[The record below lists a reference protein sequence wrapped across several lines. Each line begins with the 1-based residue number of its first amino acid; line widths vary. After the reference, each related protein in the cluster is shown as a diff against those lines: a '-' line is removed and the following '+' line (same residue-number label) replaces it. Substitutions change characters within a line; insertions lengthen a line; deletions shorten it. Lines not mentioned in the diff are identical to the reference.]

1 MDDIC
6 INFSLISFIFTCK
19 SCSDRIALT
28 VIYGRYAEIDPH
40 IWHLNIKKGGYMKK
54 RPANVWVSPRDGNWI
69 VHRENSSRASAVV
82 STQSEANEIA
92 RRIAMNEQV
101 SRITQGR
108 NGRIISHDSYGKDP
122 CPPKDTEH

>member
-1 MDDIC
+1 
-6 INFSLISFIFTCK
+6 
-19 SCSDRIALT
+19 
-28 VIYGRYAEIDPH
+28 
-40 IWHLNIKKGGYMKK
+40 MKK